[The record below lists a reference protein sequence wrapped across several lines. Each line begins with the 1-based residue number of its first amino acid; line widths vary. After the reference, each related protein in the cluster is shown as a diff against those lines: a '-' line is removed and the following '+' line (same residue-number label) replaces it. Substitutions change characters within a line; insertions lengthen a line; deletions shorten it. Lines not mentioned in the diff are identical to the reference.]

1 MRKVG
6 STTDTADANGEY
18 TNGNVAQG
26 IPPTIINA
34 EMLNTFQ
41 RELIGVVEGAGM
53 TLDPA
58 DDNQVAKAINKKVG
72 SGRLLNIKTFTS
84 SGTYTPTSGTRY
96 VVVEAVG
103 GGGGGGGCSDTSADN
118 AAVSGG
124 GGSGSYVR
132 TKIDNATI
140 GDSAEIT
147 IGIGGAGGV
156 GGSVGTTGGDT
167 KFGSLVIATGGRGGT
182 TSTSSSSFAF
192 IAVGGASGA
201 NPSAG
206 NIISSRGS
214 RGGSGLFFNSS
225 TGAVGG
231 DGAPSQFGGSGIG
244 SGSSGTTGSDG
255 SGFGSGGGG
264 NARQSSSAS
273 VNGYAGAPGV
283 IVIYEYS

>member
-53 TLDPA
+53 ELDPA
-58 DDNQVAKAINKKVG
+58 DDNQVAKAIEKKVG

-84 SGTYTPTSGTRY
+84 SGTYTPTPGTRF
-96 VVVEAVG
+96 VIVEAVG

-132 TKIDNATI
+132 TKIDNTAI
-140 GDSAEIT
+140 GDSAAIT
-147 IGIGGAGGV
+147 IGIGGAGGI
-156 GGSVGTTGGDT
+156 GGSAGSNGGDS
-167 KFGSLVIATGGRGGT
+167 KFGSLVTATGGRGGT

-192 IAVGGASGA
+192 IAVGG
-201 NPSAG
+201 
-206 NIISSRGS
+206 
-214 RGGSGLFFNSS
+214 GLQEQ
-225 TGAVGG
+225 TPVWE
-231 DGAPSQFGGSGIG
+231 I
-244 SGSSGTTGSDG
+244 
-255 SGFGSGGGG
+255 
-264 NARQSSSAS
+264 
-273 VNGYAGAPGV
+273 
-283 IVIYEYS
+283 